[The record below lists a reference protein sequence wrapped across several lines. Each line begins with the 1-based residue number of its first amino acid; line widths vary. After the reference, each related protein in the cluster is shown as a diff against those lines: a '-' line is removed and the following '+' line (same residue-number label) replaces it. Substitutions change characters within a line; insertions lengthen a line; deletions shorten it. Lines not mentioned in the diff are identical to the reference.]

1 MILVIIWAAIGFFNL
16 VAWIVFLAV
25 LFVASI
31 RIVSPNTVK
40 TVEFFGRFHRILRA
54 GFNLIVPF
62 VETTKS
68 QVLYRRNFPV
78 EVEWVT
84 SDNVTAY
91 IGLNV
96 IYYVDDNGD
105 NSKEWS
111 IFKSVYSIDDPRNMM
126 KSTIDEQLRW
136 MIVLFTHKEI
146 FSKREELGKDI
157 EEKLRIK
164 LSTFGFTLD
173 SIQVRDVKL
182 EAKVMSAMNKI
193 VETQKFKEAAY
204 NEAEAQKI
212 MKVKEAEAE
221 KESKILLWE
230 GMAGQRMKIA
240 EWFKESVD
248 LIKQKLSTWVNY
260 IYTCISSYITS
271 SNYSKEINY
280 DNQIPFKYAFCS
292 ASMKLYFYKNKIF
305 LDKDKYLQYKQ
316 SVNNKIN
323 FYEKYK
329 LNLIKK
335 MLVSQKMP
343 SFMDHIENDVKD
355 YVNNNYSFWTNRLQK
370 ALLLS
375 NLEKYLINKYSI
387 YNGRIIIPNILTKD
401 MIDFISTYYFDK
413 CTELIDQAYQQK
425 IGHTTQY
432 KQEVISNYG
441 KLKQEY
447 NQLQKE
453 YKQYKIKTTENRQK
467 AIKLTVVLT
476 KILWRYHNKQIKLK
490 LLDKIDQIIETKYWP
505 DKFKNQ
511 DLIWYVK
518 DYLKII
524 RLAIQLSE

>member
-1 MILVIIWAAIGFFNL
+1 MHVVVFMVLVIIWAWIGIVNII
-16 VAWIVFLAV
+16 AWVVFIVI

-31 RIVSPNTVK
+31 RIVSPNNVK

-62 VETTKS
+62 VETTKA

-105 NSKEWS
+105 NWKEWS

-164 LSTFGFTLD
+164 LSSFGFTLD

-204 NEAEAQKI
+204 NEAEAKKI
-212 MKVKEAEAE
+212 MTVKEAEAE

-248 LIKQKLSTWVNY
+248 LIKQTDDSLNAEKVL
-260 IYTCISSYITS
+260 
-271 SNYSKEINY
+271 
-280 DNQIPFKYAFCS
+280 AF
-292 ASMKLYFYKNKIF
+292 
-305 LDKDKYLQYKQ
+305 
-316 SVNNKIN
+316 
-323 FYEKYK
+323 
-329 LNLIKK
+329 
-335 MLVSQKMP
+335 
-343 SFMDHIENDVKD
+343 
-355 YVNNNYSFWTNRLQK
+355 
-370 ALLLS
+370 
-375 NLEKYLINKYSI
+375 
-387 YNGRIIIPNILTKD
+387 
-401 MIDFISTYYFDK
+401 
-413 CTELIDQAYQQK
+413 
-425 IGHTTQY
+425 
-432 KQEVISNYG
+432 
-441 KLKQEY
+441 
-447 NQLQKE
+447 
-453 YKQYKIKTTENRQK
+453 
-467 AIKLTVVLT
+467 
-476 KILWRYHNKQIKLK
+476 
-490 LLDKIDQIIETKYWP
+490 LLDSSRIETLWSVGQWANTKLVYL
-505 DKFKNQ
+505 NE
-511 DLIWYVK
+511 DLEGRSSKWRESKLI
-518 DYLKII
+518 
-524 RLAIQLSE
+524 AGSEIM